1 MRPPSEIW
9 SRSIASPRAGS
20 QLLREPRVLSFGKD
34 FRAGTAVRYSVPTL
48 DCMVFPPSRSFS
60 SYQAASDALTYEPS
74 FGLSEKPFSLNA
86 DLRFLFDS
94 PSHAASLK
102 ALLDGI
108 RRREGFVVL
117 TGEIGTGKTM
127 LCRAA
132 LRRLGKKTFSSFVPD
147 PFSSREDLL
156 KTLLIDFGVI
166 SIGDLTS
173 GTLKGLSRTEL
184 SYLLS
189 GFLES
194 IAPLDAYVVVIID
207 EAQNLAGPMI
217 EETRILGD
225 SFGGSARL
233 QVVFVGQMEL
243 HDRLKAPEMRQVDQ
257 RITSYTRLTPLT
269 CEAVG
274 GYIRHRLVVAGHT
287 GERELFPQD
296 VVEIIHRRTG
306 GVPRL
311 INRVCDHAL
320 AAAFERQSRVVD
332 RASLEAALE
341 SIGSTTFTPTWL
353 SIVAD
358 SSQEATPAM
367 PIELPAQGASS
378 LPPGLDDGTTSDQ
391 ASNVTEFPSITMEDT
406 LPVEDEFLAQLDAEW
421 DARTNEEETSS
432 LKDGL
437 EQIDL
442 DALPVIAETP
452 AAVAVESEGE
462 PVVARRGAPEAPSA
476 IDSIPALHPQFLAS
490 TRVLTPAAPA
500 PLARPSSASDYRFRG
515 VRQIASEP
523 ESPWSKRMGI
533 LVAVIAAAG
542 IVVLGVAQLRSYF
555 GRSAEP
561 TEEVSTA
568 VAPPAA
574 QPAAATAAAIAA
586 PVATPALAADVPAA
600 SLSAAAPPNTAA
612 APVAPDYYVAVGLY
626 LSEAYANMVIEKL
639 TVAVLPA
646 QRRSVNVRGQAY
658 EQVVVGPFKTRTDAT
673 AALGRLQELS
683 GYDDARVIES
693 TPTPAAR

>member
-1 MRPPSEIW
+1 MRLPSEIW

-20 QLLREPRVLSFGKD
+20 QLLREPRILAFGKD

-358 SSQEATPAM
+358 SSQEATPAT
-367 PIELPAQGASS
+367 PIELSAQGAPS
-378 LPPGLDDGTTSDQ
+378 LRPGLDDGTTSDQ
-391 ASNVTEFPSITMEDT
+391 ASNVTEFPSITMEDA

-421 DARTNEEETSS
+421 DARTANEEETSW
-432 LKDGL
+432 LKDGV
-437 EQIDL
+437 EQMDL
-442 DALPVIAETP
+442 DAFPVIAETP
-452 AAVAVESEGE
+452 AAVAAESEGE
-462 PVVARRGAPEAPSA
+462 PVVERRGAPEVPSA

-500 PLARPSSASDYRFRG
+500 PLARPSSASDHRFRG

-523 ESPWSKRMGI
+523 ESPWSKRIGI
-533 LVAVIAAAG
+533 IVAVIAAAG

-561 TEEVSTA
+561 AEEVSTA

-574 QPAAATAAAIAA
+574 QPAAAPAITAPA
-586 PVATPALAADVPAA
+586 ATPAPAADAPAA
-600 SLSAAAPPNTAA
+600 SLPAAAPPNTAA
-612 APVAPDYYVAVGLY
+612 DPVAPEYYVAVGLY

-658 EQVVVGPFKTRTDAT
+658 EQVVVGPFKTRADAA
-673 AALGRLQELS
+673 AALGRLQELN

>member
-1 MRPPSEIW
+1 
-9 SRSIASPRAGS
+9 
-20 QLLREPRVLSFGKD
+20 
-34 FRAGTAVRYSVPTL
+34 
-48 DCMVFPPSRSFS
+48 MVFPPTRSFS
-60 SYQAASDALTYEPS
+60 SYQAASDALTYEPF
-74 FGLSEKPFSLNA
+74 FGLTEKPFSLNA

-94 PSHAASLK
+94 PSHAESLK

-194 IAPLDAYVVVIID
+194 IAPLDTYVVVIID

-269 CEAVG
+269 AETVG
-274 GYIRHRLVVAGHT
+274 GYIRHRLVVAGHA
-287 GERELFPQD
+287 GERELFPQEI
-296 VVEIIHRRTG
+296 VEIIHRRTG

-320 AAAFERQSRVVD
+320 AAAFERQSAVVD
-332 RASLEAALE
+332 RASLDAALE
-341 SIGSTTFTPTWL
+341 SIGATTFTPTWL

-367 PIELPAQGASS
+367 PIELPAY
-378 LPPGLDDGTTSDQ
+378 DTSGEGQ
-391 ASNVTEFPSITMEDT
+391 FVLLSQPENGNITAFPSVPTERVPED
-406 LPVEDEFLAQLDAEW
+406 DFLAQLDAEW
-421 DARTNEEETSS
+421 AARTANEEETSW
-432 LKDGL
+432 LREGV

-442 DALPVIAETP
+442 DAAPPVFETPAPPPAADAHAPEVDTAAESPAASDERAPVESVPALDAHFSTEAAPAADAKPDFYAQPAPAVETP
-452 AAVAVESEGE
+452 AA
-462 PVVARRGAPEAPSA
+462 PVPVSA
-476 IDSIPALHPQFLAS
+476 
-490 TRVLTPAAPA
+490 RVLTNMAPA
-500 PLARPSSASDYRFRG
+500 PLARRTSASQHLFRG
-515 VRQIASEP
+515 ERDTASEP
-523 ESPWSKRMGI
+523 QSVWSKRVGI
-533 LVAVIAAAG
+533 IVAILAAVG
-542 IVVLGVAQLRSYF
+542 IVVFGVAQLRSYF
-555 GRSAEP
+555 GRSAQP
-561 TEEVSTA
+561 AEEVSA
-568 VAPPAA
+568 VEPPPPAPQPAPASAPAAGGPSSPAVVAPAA
-574 QPAAATAAAIAA
+574 NNAG
-586 PVATPALAADVPAA
+586 
-600 SLSAAAPPNTAA
+600 
-612 APVAPDYYVAVGLY
+612 PVAPAEYYVAVGLY
-626 LSEAYANMVIEKL
+626 LSEAYANSVIDKL

-646 QRRSVNVRGQAY
+646 KRRSVIVRGQAY
-658 EQVVVGPFKTRTDAT
+658 EQVVVGPFKTRDDAT
-673 AALGRLQELS
+673 AALARLQELS
-683 GYDDARVIES
+683 GYDDARVIEL
-693 TPTPAAR
+693 TPEPAAS